1 MIELNPQKRY
11 RISDILDHPW
21 FSSITDRETNLFT
34 EDEKVAMAQF
44 SLYGEQDSKQ
54 SSYNESFMNVNFT
67 ERDIESSLEDVDFGD
82 KSVILAPFNTKTSNE
97 NLILREKL
105 FSKLN

>member
-1 MIELNPQKRY
+1 
-11 RISDILDHPW
+11 
-21 FSSITDRETNLFT
+21 
-34 EDEKVAMAQF
+34 
-44 SLYGEQDSKQ
+44 
-54 SSYNESFMNVNFT
+54 MNVNFT